1 MTIKLSIL
9 QDSRQM
15 VKKKWGSEMDLEL
28 AQTEDDIALNPDLFI
43 PVFKVFSSPCG
54 AWIIEQHYLEIG

>member
-28 AQTEDDIALNPDLFI
+28 AQTEDDIALNPDLFSFQCLKYFHVHVV
-43 PVFKVFSSPCG
+43 PG
-54 AWIIEQHYLEIG
+54 